1 MSAKIATPDKNCLRC
16 KGTGLMTIAQYGT
29 IASCRCIYEE
39 RTERGP
45 WEAKLADYGIKI
57 CLRSTPNDDVPAGL
71 LDRMAQYSG
80 TWLLYD
86 PDDGRDGFALVGDDR
101 EVLSQEAWE
110 RFSDDRVI
118 TGRAGLEPL
127 KCPKCGNDGSS
138 HPIFYLEEV
147 TASRRVLGVKDGVV
161 QIDANFKTSDEGAQ
175 QRFEC
180 SGCPDEAGTGP
191 FTWVVPDSTD
201 IEWV

>member
-29 IASCRCIYEE
+29 IVSCRCIYEE
-39 RTERGP
+39 RTEK
-45 WEAKLADYGIKI
+45 E
-57 CLRSTPNDDVPAGL
+57 
-71 LDRMAQYSG
+71 
-80 TWLLYD
+80 
-86 PDDGRDGFALVGDDR
+86 
-101 EVLSQEAWE
+101 
-110 RFSDDRVI
+110 
-118 TGRAGLEPL
+118 LEPL

-161 QIDANFKTSDEGAQ
+161 HIDANFKTSDEGAQ